1 MPNQWNQQP
10 PHDGAPHGRPGPY
23 HQPGQPG
30 PYGQPGRPEQPGQ
43 LGAPQPAANPY
54 AAMSRN
60 DSSAGG
66 VASAIFT
73 VTSCAVPLIFLGVA
87 ILVAIITVFI
97 MFTAEPGTSTPTD
110 TSTTATQTY

>member
-1 MPNQWNQQP
+1 MSNQWNQQP

-30 PYGQPGRPEQPGQ
+30 PYGQPGQ
-43 LGAPQPAANPY
+43 LGAPQPVANPY

-87 ILVAIITVFI
+87 ILVVIMTVFI
-97 MFTAEPGTSTPTD
+97 MFTAEPGTSTPTV